1 MELFDYEQYQ
11 VIGLVE
17 NKFGDNATIDV
28 IGYCDDNYYTF
39 NQLDYSKALN
49 YFLQE
54 GKFLHINFL
63 HAMRSLKVE

>member
-39 NQLDYSKALN
+39 N
-49 YFLQE
+49 
-54 GKFLHINFL
+54 H
-63 HAMRSLKVE
+63 